1 MQFTSLSLLILGLA
15 ATVVATPIGQP
26 QSATPTV
33 NTGNYCPGGYVYNVC
48 CNGGLLNCAFAQGVC
63 TGGDVYCCQSNPM
76 QNGVFNSNSGNC
88 VLNQSTSSASGGSGS
103 GSAANKGLLED
114 LLGGVGGTL
123 DKTLGT
129 TGSSTTS
136 SGSGSG
142 SGSGLVSTLGLG
154 SL

>member
-1 MQFTSLSLLILGLA
+1 MQFTSIALFTLGLA
-15 ATVVATPIGQP
+15 TTVVSTPVGQP
-26 QSATPTV
+26 QSVAPTA
-33 NTGNYCPGGYVYNVC
+33 NTGNYCPGSYVYNVC

-76 QNGVFNSNSGNC
+76 QNGVFNSNTGNC
-88 VLNQSTSSASGGSGS
+88 ILNQSTSSASGGSGS
-103 GSAANKGLLED
+103 GSAANKGLLEN

-129 TGSSTTS
+129 TGSSSATS
-136 SGSGSG
+136 SGSG
-142 SGSGLVSTLGLG
+142 SGSGLVSALGLG